1 MQWPSPLSS
10 SSQPLQT
17 LTPQPHPF
25 SSPSPSH
32 GHSPQPS
39 TSTSSHRVPFGSIPG
54 SHPGVLGWG
63 VGMSAANGGGFGF
76 AHRAGA
82 GSPFGAQGARMTPPP
97 QTAPTVGWGSATAT
111 AGAGGAPSS
120 PSSAFAANS
129 RRRRRSA
136 TPDSSD
142 DDADHRSRPLSSA
155 SRPVRP
161 LQHGGSLSAKRAK
174 TVGGDAAGLASGLAG
189 GLSLGAAAASAGPG
203 GNVGDLG
210 KALASLDKPAL
221 LNVLSSLLQSH
232 PHLAPTIS
240 TLLPAPSLSTTLST
254 LSSLERGVLSAIP
267 TGLMRSEYVWSRVRV
282 PLEEFI
288 SESRR
293 YLSAFVPAQ
302 APPAASNSTEDD
314 LYHPTTTITFLLS
327 LTASLAHLEASLPP
341 SSADSP
347 SPLAAHLLPLV
358 INAFHVFLTRLST
371 AVNHQGRVLA
381 MSTVRGWF
389 EKVDELCGPSSF
401 GTRFAGASPGLAAGR
416 DSQVRRAM
424 EGVRDRMRREVG
436 WLIGFRPEAHSG
448 APSGMEG
455 VEEEEEL

>member
-25 SSPSPSH
+25 LSPSPSH
-32 GHSPQPS
+32 GHSLQPSTS

-97 QTAPTVGWGSATAT
+97 QAAPTVGWGSATAA

-120 PSSAFAANS
+120 PSSAFTANS

-142 DDADHRSRPLSSA
+142 DDGDHRSNPLSSA

-161 LQHGGSLSAKRAK
+161 LQHGGILSAKRAR

-189 GLSLGAAAASAGPG
+189 GLSLAGAAASGGPG

-221 LNVLSSLLQSH
+221 LTVLSSLLQSH
-232 PHLAPTIS
+232 PHLAATIS

-267 TGLMRSEYVWSRVRV
+267 TGLMRPEYVWSRVRV

-314 LYHPTTTITFLLS
+314 LHHPTTTITFLLS
-327 LTASLAHLEASLPP
+327 LTASLVHLEASLPP

-389 EKVDELCGPSSF
+389 EKVDELCSPLF
-401 GTRFAGASPGLAAGR
+401 GGRFAGAPGLEAGR

-436 WLIGFRPEAHSG
+436 WLVGFKPEVHSG
-448 APSGMEG
+448 AGSGMEG
-455 VEEEEEL
+455 VEEEEL